1 MQELIFL
8 NYFRVL
14 VKISFN
20 FEGLND
26 LYGWFANSEVLKY
39 LFFRERYVCQKNLD
53 FMLSNCYLLQLNL
66 ENYGVLDGAYIVS

>member
-20 FEGLND
+20 VEGLND
-26 LYGWFANSEVLKY
+26 LYWWFANSEVLKY
-39 LFFRERYVCQKNLD
+39 LFF
-53 FMLSNCYLLQLNL
+53 
-66 ENYGVLDGAYIVS
+66 